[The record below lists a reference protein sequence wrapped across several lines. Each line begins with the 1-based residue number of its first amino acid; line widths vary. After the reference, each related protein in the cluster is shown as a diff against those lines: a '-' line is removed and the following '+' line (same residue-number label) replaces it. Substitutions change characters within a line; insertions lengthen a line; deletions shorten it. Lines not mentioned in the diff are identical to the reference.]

1 MCSPLSGPHTKKAL
15 PSCACSVGRV
25 WQMPNMRMKRATK
38 RSFTCERTK
47 ALWNWAE
54 VFYLFLVYH
63 RVFVAQKH
71 DSLGLG
77 QHVRGPMTDLQGDAS
92 HGGANKRTTTRHWR
106 YLSPAEK
113 MSLHHLWSSHDSSCI
128 LQIRRNVILHRYIIW
143 FRNVPESETLG
154 FTNRRHLHISEPSQ
168 GDGTWVA

>member
-1 MCSPLSGPHTKKAL
+1 MPKALSDETSQGWVVAADWCLRAKEHRHSRGWCAAKSVVWSSRLPNLKVLKRRMCSPLSGPHTKKAL

-113 MSLHHLWSSHDSSCI
+113 MSLHHL
-128 LQIRRNVILHRYIIW
+128 
-143 FRNVPESETLG
+143 
-154 FTNRRHLHISEPSQ
+154 
-168 GDGTWVA
+168 